1 MNSAM
6 AHAFPWPGWSPPMTA
21 FFAPDF
27 SRKLADAFRAGG
39 GKVDFRAL
47 PAYDGEGHWMA
58 ETENGVKLAAP
69 ELDRLLKGAPRRSA
83 AKKP

>member
-1 MNSAM
+1 M
-6 AHAFPWPGWSPPMTA
+6 AWLVAANDTY
-21 FFAPDF
+21 FAPDF

-58 ETENGVKLAAP
+58 ETDNGIKLAAP
-69 ELDRLLKGAPRRSA
+69 ELDRLLKGQLSA
-83 AKKP
+83 ASKKP